1 MEETKQTT
9 EFLIPIDLEDNVP
22 MRVSSMFKYL
32 TVLLSEF
39 TLIIDLTQF
48 AINWLE
54 LAALENKL
62 HINK

>member
-48 AINWLE
+48 AIN
-54 LAALENKL
+54 
-62 HINK
+62 